1 MSLGRSLLF
10 ILFITSSHVAY
21 ADSLNDLASGKLSG
35 AAAAAAAKALQS
47 DPDLDLVQ
55 VLGAMKK
62 ASDVNKNWLLSV
74 AQSLADRD
82 RAATAA
88 ELEQFL
94 PRLSEDT
101 SARYWA
107 FHFLTRDNDELR
119 KKLLSSMLAD
129 PCLEL
134 RYEAVA
140 LAMEQIDTDKSLDKS
155 AKLSSYNSLL
165 NAARLPEQV
174 QAIADELEELGQ
186 EVDLLNHFG
195 FVTDWQAVGPFDN
208 VDGIGFEKSY
218 APEKAYA
225 SGNLSSKD
233 QYEGKAGSVAW
244 MPVST
249 TAKDGAVNLADA
261 LNKEKGAVAYAVGE
275 FNSGDE
281 VDCEIR
287 LGSPNASIVW
297 LNGKKVIARE
307 VYHSGNQIDQYVAP
321 VQLKKG
327 RNSILIKSCQNEQTQ
342 PWAQDWVFQLRFT
355 DSSGFAI
362 QPVQ

>member
-1 MSLGRSLLF
+1 MSLGRSLVF
-10 ILFITSSHVAY
+10 VVVITTSCSLR
-21 ADSLNDLASGKLSG
+21 ADSLSELASGKLEG
-35 AAAAAAAKALQS
+35 AKAADAAKALQK
-47 DPDLDLVQ
+47 DPDLQLGQ
-55 VLGAMKK
+55 VLEAMKE
-62 ASDVNKNWLLSV
+62 ASRVNKNWLLSV
-74 AQSLADRD
+74 AQSVADRD
-82 RAATAA
+82 RVAAAA

-94 PRLSEDT
+94 PKLSEDT

-107 FHFLTRDNDELR
+107 FHFLTRDDDKLR
-119 KKLLSSMLAD
+119 EQLLASMLAD

-140 LAMEQIDTDKSLDKS
+140 LAMKQIEEDESLGKD

-186 EVDLLNHFG
+186 SVDLLTHFG
-195 FVTDWQAVGPFDN
+195 FVANWKTVGPFDN
-208 VDGIGFEKSY
+208 VDGVGFEQVF

-225 SGNLSSKD
+225 AGTISDKD
-233 QYEGKAGSVAW
+233 EYEGKSGKVEW
-244 MPVST
+244 QPVST
-249 TAKDGAVNLADA
+249 TEKDGAVNIAEV
-261 LNKEKGAVAYAVGE
+261 LNKEKGAVAYVTGE
-275 FNSGDE
+275 FNSGDDI
-281 VDCEIR
+281 DCEIR

-297 LNGKKVIARE
+297 LNGKKVIERE

-321 VQLKKG
+321 VNLRKG
-327 RNSILIKSCQNEQTQ
+327 KNSILIKSCQNEQTQ

-362 QPVQ
+362 QPVE